1 MCLRPDAIPNAAPHL
16 SKVFNEQEPD
26 VSNGRI
32 LIDAVNWDVISRQHG
47 SRAPKACRQKW
58 YDSLAPSMV
67 SRGELPCSCW
77 QCSFLRSGC
86 TRVGSWQHVLCLAAP
101 MKSKIVMLLKVVSRK
116 ACWFS
121 NMQSVHQANCHF
133 HDAHS
138 GDWGIGDDR
147 RLLKALFRSSCSTEW
162 QVDWSAVVPQRT
174 AVAAK
179 RRWRLMLKSVPD
191 AQEKEFPAIVD
202 ELVSRYVPA
211 LKQRAGQAA
220 PGGLQGE
227 REGGEPARMNALQG
241 AEQEAAA
248 GPQGNAAEP
257 ARANAQ
263 QLEAYEQEEPS
274 EEATSLLD
282 DSMRI

>member
-1 MCLRPDAIPNAAPHL
+1 MLPLAMLLPTLSLHQSGLLAACALPSSSYEIKGCNAAESGQPESLLIFKHAVSPASKL
-16 SKVFNEQEPD
+16 S
-26 VSNGRI
+26 
-32 LIDAVNWDVISRQHG
+32 L
-47 SRAPKACRQKW
+47 
-58 YDSLAPSMV
+58 
-67 SRGELPCSCW
+67 
-77 QCSFLRSGC
+77 
-86 TRVGSWQHVLCLAAP
+86 
-101 MKSKIVMLLKVVSRK
+101 
-116 ACWFS
+116 
-121 NMQSVHQANCHF
+121 

-147 RLLKALFRSSCSTEW
+147 RLLKALFRSGCSTEW
-162 QVDWSAVVPQRT
+162 QVDWSVVVPQRT

-220 PGGLQGE
+220 PGGSQGE
-227 REGGEPARMNALQG
+227 GEGGEPARTNAQQG

-257 ARANAQ
+257 ARAHPQ
-263 QLEAYEQEEPS
+263 QPEAYEQEEPS

-282 DSMRI
+282 DSMHI